1 MNHLNTFKTPA
12 RIVRKPEVLETL
24 GISKSTLFNRINS
37 GLIPPSINLGG
48 RACGWLEEEI
58 QTVLMALV
66 ANRKP
71 DDIKELVIG
80 IVKARKTKGGLIN
93 E

>member
-1 MNHLNTFKTPA
+1 MNHLDTFKAPP
-12 RIVRKPEVLETL
+12 RIVRKPEALTML
-24 GISKSTLFNRINS
+24 GISKSTLFNRINA

-66 ANRKP
+66 ANRKT
-71 DDIKELVIG
+71 DDIKELVKDL
-80 IVKARKTKGGLIN
+80 VKARKTKGGLIN
-93 E
+93 G

>member
-1 MNHLNTFKTPA
+1 MNHLDSLKTPP
-12 RIVRKPEVLETL
+12 RIVRKPQVLSTL
-24 GISKSTLFNRINS
+24 GISKSTLFNRINA

-58 QTVLMALV
+58 QTVLSALV

-71 DDIKELVIG
+71 DDIKELV
-80 IVKARKTKGGLIN
+80 KNLMEARKGKGGLIN
-93 E
+93 G